1 MPETRLHRGA
11 EHIEQHLR
19 GHADLPAA
27 ALLDDRADRDA
38 EEDRKDD
45 DRQEFSLR
53 QRLERIHEEVVDQL
67 QQRAAAPS
75 PETKLLNL
83 PHERRGMFPGIP
95 HARIHEQRESGPEH
109 GGEEGGKKIP
119 GHNPHAETPELPQRQ
134 TGRPRHERQEDDR
147 DDHHL
152 QHRNENRP
160 ERRENG
166 KRPVAN
172 VRPGIPAADSGRDA
186 EQKSSDNP
194 VDERGG
200 KVKFR
205 DFSHD
210 PSLICIHH
218 PPPNI
223 PGAIRVCNAETDRKP
238 GNQLDFLQIAC
249 MLESMIL
256 LY

>member
-134 TGRPRHERQEDDR
+134 TGAPVTSDRKMIGMTTIFSIAMRTVPNGARTASVPSQTSGPAYRQ
-147 DDHHL
+147 
-152 QHRNENRP
+152 P
-160 ERRENG
+160 
-166 KRPVAN
+166 
-172 VRPGIPAADSGRDA
+172 IPAAM
-186 EQKSSDNP
+186 
-194 VDERGG
+194 
-200 KVKFR
+200 
-205 DFSHD
+205 
-210 PSLICIHH
+210 PS
-218 PPPNI
+218 
-223 PGAIRVCNAETDRKP
+223 RK
-238 GNQLDFLQIAC
+238 AATTR
-249 MLESMIL
+249 
-256 LY
+256 

>member
-1 MPETRLHRGA
+1 MP
-11 EHIEQHLR
+11 
-19 GHADLPAA
+19 
-27 ALLDDRADRDA
+27 

-134 TGRPRHERQEDDR
+134 TGAPVTSDR
-147 DDHHL
+147 KMIGMTTIFSIAM
-152 QHRNENRP
+152 RTVP
-160 ERRENG
+160 NG
-166 KRPVAN
+166 ARTAKRPSQTSGPAY
-172 VRPGIPAADSGRDA
+172 RQPIPAAMP